1 MSKFEK
7 KFGKYA
13 IPNLTLV
20 LIMCYVAGYIIQLM
34 GAAGGTNLLGFLT
47 LDPYRGFFILLCS
60 CQYFQL
66 SDSRAL
72 LYSARS
78 DLETGDLGDRA
89 P

>member
-34 GAAGGTNLLGFLT
+34 GAAGGADLLGLT
-47 LDPYRGFFILLCS
+47 GS
-60 CQYFQL
+60 CT
-66 SDSRAL
+66 D
-72 LYSARS
+72 RS
-78 DLETGDLGDRA
+78 GDW
-89 P
+89 